1 MKKKSIVLLTA
12 IVAVCGFA
20 VFRRVT
26 TKETF
31 ATQISDPVV
40 ETVRPDTGNIRS
52 ETALIG
58 TVENSDTIYVYAKA
72 GGDITSLN
80 ITAGDYVQAGD
91 AICTIDTK
99 MTDSAK
105 ASLDQAQLSLQQA
118 QSNLSR
124 EQPLYEAGDVSAA
137 EYDTY
142 KNAVSTAE
150 VQYESAKS
158 AYDTQMEYANVTA
171 KISGRVE
178 LCNVEVNDSV
188 NAGTLL
194 CVISGDGAK
203 QVSFSVTERIK
214 NVIET
219 GDSIRIEKDDDEISG
234 SITEVST
241 MADSTTG
248 LYTVKATVDDEAK
261 GEILSTGSMVKL
273 YVVSTKA
280 DNVLRVPKDCVY
292 EENNESY
299 VYTCTD
305 NILSKVTV
313 ETGAE
318 DDDYIEIKDGL
329 NASCDVVST
338 WSSELGD
345 GVKVRIKQT
354 DAEANAAGAAE
365 ESSESAADAAAEQ

>member
-1 MKKKSIVLLTA
+1 MKKRSIVLLTA

-31 ATQISDPVV
+31 AMEISDPVV
-40 ETVRPDTGNIRS
+40 ETVRPDVGNISS

-80 ITAGDYVQAGD
+80 IAAGDYVNAGD
-91 AICTIDTK
+91 AICSIDTK
-99 MTDSAK
+99 MVDSAK

-124 EQPLYEAGDVSAA
+124 EQPLYEAGDISAA

-142 KNAVSTAE
+142 RNAVSTAQ
-150 VQYESAKS
+150 VQYDSAKS
-158 AYDTQMEYANVTA
+158 AYTTQMEYANVTA

-203 QVSFSVTERIK
+203 QISFSVTERIR
-214 NVIET
+214 NTIST
-219 GDSIRIEKDDDEISG
+219 GDSIRIEKDDD
-234 SITEVST
+234 SINASIIETSS
-241 MADSTTG
+241 MADSQTG
-248 LYTVKATVDDEAK
+248 LYTVKATVDDEDKAVL
-261 GEILSTGSMVKL
+261 LSTGSMVKL
-273 YVVSTKA
+273 YVVSSRA

-292 EENNESY
+292 EENGESY

-313 ETGAE
+313 GTGVE
-318 DDDYIEIKDGL
+318 NDDYIEIKDGL
-329 NASCDVVST
+329 NAGCDVVST

-345 GVKVRIKQT
+345 GVRVRIKQT
-354 DAEANAAGAAE
+354 AEENASGAAE
-365 ESSESAADAAAEQ
+365 ESSEGAADAAAEQ